1 MNTGL
6 SWHATNAEEVLQSL
20 ETDRRKGLSSDE
32 HARRLKVFGENV
44 FENKERFRLLKLTWA
59 QVANPLVFILI
70 AAGIVTYFVGEETD
84 TIVIALAVGINTIVG
99 VFQEGRASRAFERL
113 RSSVKKTAIVIR
125 EGKQSEVDAVTLV
138 PGDIV
143 VLRLG
148 DQVPADLRLLSGRGL
163 KVNEAVLTGEWL
175 SVSKTTEIVPEESR
189 VTERDNILFMGT
201 LVEGGSGT
209 GVVVATGEK
218 TELGQ
223 IATLLQNGEQHLTPF
238 QIGVKKLA
246 NVITIAVT
254 AIILL
259 IFGIGVFTG
268 GSIIEMFVTA
278 VAIAVAAVPEGLPI
292 AVTVILAVGMTETL
306 SRGGLIKKLIKA
318 ETLGSTT
325 TILTDKTGTITKGEM
340 HFAGV
345 AAGADVTH
353 HRTNSRSLKGMDH
366 DLSSLQE
373 FVVKTGMFTSN
384 AFMEYLPD
392 KDAAPVIKGGP
403 TDRALLR
410 AGANTNLSHEVFLQ
424 GEPRLDHMPF
434 ESERRCAISLHKT
447 EFGNRLYI
455 TGALEFI
462 LENSTTMLNEDGSLS
477 SLSDKQAIL
486 DFYEAS
492 TAVGMRVVATAYKDT
507 ELSEAPRED
516 LSTLAELTFTG
527 LIGFHDP
534 VREDVKAAIKEARE
548 AGLRPIMV
556 TGDHAGTAL
565 AVAREAG
572 IDAKQAITGEELE
585 KMTPEEVKEAVMLHQ
600 VFARVLPS
608 QKVTLVTAL
617 KELKEI
623 VAMTGDGVNDAPA
636 LKKADIGI
644 AVGSGTAVAK
654 EAADLILLEDSFSVI
669 VAAIEGGRVVLDNL
683 RKVVSFLLATG
694 FSEVVL
700 ITGAILAGLPLP
712 VLPVQILWANIVGE
726 GFLNFALAF
735 EPREADVMRRTRAQL
750 EPDKIINRQM
760 RFLIFVIG
768 IATSLILLGLYVY
781 LTGAGYPIEE
791 IRTVMFA
798 GLSIDA
804 IFFIFAL
811 KSLRRPLWRINPFSN
826 HYLIIAFVLSAIF
839 LIAGLTLPPFE
850 SLLETVTPS
859 VKDIVLIVGLGLV
872 DLVCIEIGKWYFISR
887 KLA

>member
-6 SWHATNAEEVLQSL
+6 SWHATDAENVLQSL
-20 ETDRRKGLSSDE
+20 ETDKKKGLSTDE
-32 HARRLKVFGENV
+32 HARRLKIFGENV
-44 FENKERFRLLKLTWA
+44 FESKERFRLLKLVWA
-59 QVANPLVFILI
+59 QIANPLVLILI
-70 AAGIVTYFVGEETD
+70 AAAVVTYFVGEETD
-84 TIVIALAVGINTIVG
+84 TIVIALAVGINTAVG

-113 RSSVKKTAIVIR
+113 RSSVKKTANVIR
-125 EGKQSEVDAVTLV
+125 DGRRIEVNAVKLV
-138 PGDIV
+138 PGDV
-143 VLRLG
+143 VILGLG
-148 DQVPADLRLLSGRGL
+148 DQIPADLRLLSGRGF
-163 KVNEAVLTGEWL
+163 KTNEAVLTGEWL
-175 SVSKTTEIVPEESR
+175 SVSKTTEPVAEESR
-189 VTERDNILFMGT
+189 VTERSNMLYMGT
-201 LVEGGSGT
+201 LVEGGSGR

-223 IATLLQNGEQHLTPF
+223 IATLLQGDGEDITPF
-238 QIGVKKLA
+238 QMGVKKLA
-246 NVITIAVT
+246 NIITVAVAVIIA
-254 AIILL
+254 L
-259 IFGIGVFTG
+259 IFLVGILSG
-268 GSIIEMFVTA
+268 GDLVVMFVTS

-340 HFAGV
+340 HFAGA
-345 AAGADVTH
+345 AAGADIIGH
-353 HRTNSRSLKGMDH
+353 KTNTPSLKGMDH

-373 FVVKTGMFTSN
+373 FVVKTGMFTSD
-384 AFMEYLPD
+384 AFMEYVSGT
-392 KDAAPVIKGGP
+392 DADPIIKGGP

-410 AGANTNLSHEVFLQ
+410 AGARANLSHEVFLE

-447 EFGNRLYI
+447 EFGNRLYV
-455 TGALEFI
+455 TGAPEYI
-462 LENSTTMLNEDGSLS
+462 LGNSTTVLNEDGSLS
-477 SLSDKQAIL
+477 ALDERQSIL

-492 TAVGMRVVATAYKDT
+492 TEVGMRVVATAYKDT
-507 ELSEAPRED
+507 EMSEAPRDD
-516 LSTLAELTFTG
+516 LSMLQELTFTG

-534 VREDVKAAIKEARE
+534 VREDVKVAIKEARE
-548 AGLRPIMV
+548 AGLRPVMV
-556 TGDHAGTAL
+556 TGDHASTAL
-565 AVAREAG
+565 AIAREAG
-572 IDAKQAITGEELE
+572 IDAKQAVTGEELE

-700 ITGAILAGLPLP
+700 ITGAILVGLPLP

-735 EPREADVMRRTRAQL
+735 EPGEPDVMRRTRAQL
-750 EPDKIINRQM
+750 EPEKIINRQM

-781 LTGAGYPIEE
+781 LIRASYPLEE
-791 IRTVMFA
+791 IRTIMFA

-811 KSLRRPLWRINPFSN
+811 KSLRRPLWQIDIFSN
-826 HYLIIAFVLSAIF
+826 RYLIIAFILSAIF
-839 LIAGLTLPPFE
+839 LIGGLTLAPLE
-850 SLLETVTPS
+850 LLLETITPS
-859 VKDIVLIVGLGLV
+859 LKDVILIVGLGLV
-872 DLVCIEIGKWYFISR
+872 DLVCIELGKWYFISR